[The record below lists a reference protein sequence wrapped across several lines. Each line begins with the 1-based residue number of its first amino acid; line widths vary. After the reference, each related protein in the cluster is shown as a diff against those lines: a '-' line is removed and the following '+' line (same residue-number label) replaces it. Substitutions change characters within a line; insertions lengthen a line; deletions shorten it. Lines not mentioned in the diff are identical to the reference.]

1 MSSEVTRPKHSYDT
15 PPFTKE
21 DALNH
26 ETPQSHSGAPL
37 IPGEYIPTTES
48 GKWLEHSLRQDKAD
62 RIFHHLWFAGTPKKF
77 ESLSKHRVM
86 GRKVMPSENPHLHL
100 VWVNEVLYIKPLPPC
115 LTNFEFFRD
124 FICGDLRRYTL
135 ACGLLFSYC
144 HLVCAESDFRIAIEY
159 GLLRSKDP
167 QDLTWE
173 KWQYFR
179 VAISTYL
186 EAHTTMIAKRYHRYG
201 ALRLARLNI
210 IYFFRFCRP
219 AGYHN
224 RFSQYLPFFSRYFG
238 AAILL
243 FAFASV
249 TLNAMQ
255 VALQQTTVPM
265 PVVFA
270 MTCYRFSVVI
280 LVAVVA
286 IIFTLITV
294 FIPIVVHDLST
305 GLVANKR
312 EARTFRKI
320 RSASIV
326 SEIELG
332 EIRT

>member
-1 MSSEVTRPKHSYDT
+1 MSTEATRPKQSYDT

-26 ETPQSHSGAPL
+26 ENPQTRSGIPV
-37 IPGEYIPTTES
+37 IPGEYIPTS
-48 GKWLEHSLRQDKAD
+48 QSADWLEHGLRQDKAD
-62 RIFHHLWFAGTPKKF
+62 RIFNYLWFAGTPKKF
-77 ESLSKHRVM
+77 QSLSKHRVM
-86 GRKVMPSENPHLHL
+86 GRKVAPSENPHLHL
-100 VWVNEVLYIKPLPPC
+100 VWINEVVYIKPLPPC

-124 FICGDLRRYTL
+124 FVCGDRRRYTL

-144 HLVCAESDFRIAIEY
+144 HLVCAESDFRIAIEH

-167 QDLTWE
+167 DDLTWE

-179 VAISTYL
+179 VAVLTYL
-186 EAHTTMIAKRYHRYG
+186 DDHTTMIAKRYHRYG
-201 ALRLARLNI
+201 TLRLSRLNI

-224 RFSQYLPFFSRYFG
+224 RFTQYLPFFSRYFG

-255 VALQQTTVPM
+255 VALQQTMVPI
-265 PVVFA
+265 PLTFA
-270 MTCYRFSVVI
+270 TTCYRFSVVI
-280 LVAVVA
+280 LVAVVV
-286 IIFTLITV
+286 IIVTLITV
-294 FIPIVVHDLST
+294 FIPIVIHDLTT
-305 GLVANKR
+305 GIVADKR
-312 EARTFRKI
+312 EAKTFRKA
-320 RSASIV
+320 RSASVV

-332 EIRT
+332 EVRD